1 MRQVLLIVDVQ
12 STFSPP
18 DWLVTGIRALTR
30 HVPAVATIELHDE
43 KRTPFYEQLGWCPAA
58 EDKNLVETEHV
69 FIKHGYAPS
78 EATLSNL
85 KSLKP
90 DRVLV
95 CGIQT
100 ETCVLAAGFA
110 LFDAG
115 VSS

>member
-58 EDKNLVETEHV
+58 EDKSLVET
-69 FIKHGYAPS
+69 YASGQHTFLTPTL
-78 EATLSNL
+78 EAM
-85 KSLKP
+85 
-90 DRVLV
+90 
-95 CGIQT
+95 
-100 ETCVLAAGFA
+100 
-110 LFDAG
+110 
-115 VSS
+115 VST